1 MYVLNIPILCLSK
14 EIRFRAGVVRWK
26 CPPST
31 TRLVVIE
38 LCCGGAW
45 AKMPAAVVDEKRAY
59 LQKVDD
65 AGVSVYGHITE
76 VLARI
81 LTAQPENALDAL
93 ESVSLEAK
101 AGYFDAAST
110 LAPAEPSSDL
120 EHPSEWQVNTNAL
133 LTVRG

>member
-1 MYVLNIPILCLSK
+1 VYRYLIFLIFLISCICQTRN
-14 EIRFRAGVVRWK
+14 RAFPLPLFPLQV
-26 CPPST
+26 C
-31 TRLVVIE
+31 LVVIAAP
-38 LCCGGAW
+38 C
-45 AKMPAAVVDEKRAY
+45 AKMPAAVIDEKRAH

-93 ESVSLEAK
+93 ESVSLQAK

-110 LAPAEPSSDL
+110 LAPPEPSSEL